1 MSRDSGPAPDLG
13 RVGHDLEVIST
24 YRDPDL
30 LGWTRR
36 VFSPIDMAARAWVGE
51 QMAAAGLTVETD
63 AGGNLIGRL
72 RGTEGRRAA
81 LVTGSHTDTVHGGG
95 RFDGI
100 IGVLGAIEVVRM
112 LTESGRELRHD
123 LVVVDFLGEE
133 PNDFGLSC
141 VGSRAIVGALGPE
154 HLDLVDPGGRRLR
167 DLLAEA
173 GGDPEN
179 LAAAC
184 WPQGALRC
192 FVELH
197 IEQGPRLERAGA
209 SIGVVSG
216 IVGIHRFL
224 STFTG
229 RPDHA
234 GTTPMGERRDAL
246 LGAAEA
252 ALRIEDLAAGGV
264 ATAGRLDVRPGAHN
278 VVPAEADLWAE
289 VRSDDT
295 GWLGS
300 FGRDVEVSVNEIGS
314 RRSLATSLSW
324 VSREDPVLAT
334 SWVRDT
340 VARAAVE
347 CGFEPVVLPS
357 GAGHDA
363 AHMARLGPM
372 GMIFVP
378 SRDGRSHCP
387 EEWTD
392 LVQIGDGISVL
403 AETLLACD
411 TLDEAGTD
419 GAADNGARPC
429 LRVGSG
435 SRQRGESGTV
445 G

>member
-1 MSRDSGPAPDLG
+1 MSRAGGLAPDLG
-13 RVGHDLEVIST
+13 RVGDDLEVIST

-30 LGWTRR
+30 PGWTRR
-36 VFSPIDMAARAWVGE
+36 VFSPFDMAARAWVGKK
-51 QMAAAGLTVETD
+51 MAVAGLTVETD

-100 IGVLGAIEVVRM
+100 VGVLGAIEVVRM
-112 LTESGRELRHD
+112 LTESGHALRHD

-154 HLDLVDPGGRRLR
+154 HLDLVDPGGHCLR
-167 DLLAEA
+167 DLLAAA
-173 GGDPEN
+173 GGDPARLEG
-179 LAAAC
+179 AR
-184 WPQGALRC
+184 WPLGALRC

-216 IVGIHRFL
+216 IVGIHRLL
-224 STFTG
+224 SAFEG

-252 ALRIEDLAAGGV
+252 ALRIEDLARGGV

-289 VRSDDT
+289 VRSDDAS
-295 GWLGS
+295 WLAS
-300 FGRDVEVSVNEIGS
+300 FGRDIERSVAEIGS
-314 RRSLATSLSW
+314 RRSLSTSLSW

-334 SWVRDT
+334 NWVCDA
-340 VARAAVE
+340 VARAAVA
-347 CGFEPVVLPS
+347 CGFDPVVLPS
-357 GAGHDA
+357 GAGHAA

-378 SRDGRSHCP
+378 SREGRSHCP

-392 LVQIGDGISVL
+392 LAQVGHGISVL

-419 GAADNGARPC
+419 EATDNAARSWRQAGAR
-429 LRVGSG
+429 
-435 SRQRGESGTV
+435 SRQSGEPGTD